1 MTIPPELEA
10 KILRY
15 YHVEKWRVGTVAAQL
30 GVHHS
35 TVSRV
40 LAQAGLPRIGA
51 PVEHRPLTRIY
62 RLFWKP
68 WRNFQR

>member
-10 KILRY
+10 RILRY
-15 YHVEKWRVGTVAAQL
+15 YHVEKWRVGTLSAQL

-40 LAQAGLPRIGA
+40 LAY
-51 PVEHRPLTRIY
+51 PVEHRLLMLIY

-68 WRNFQR
+68 WKNSQRSQPPDCMA

>member
-15 YHVEKWRVGTVAAQL
+15 YHVEKWRAGTISAQL

-40 LAQAGLPRIGA
+40 LAR

-68 WRNFQR
+68 WRNSQR